1 MRVNNLYLL
10 LICLCAA
17 ACGETKK
24 EEPVDYRTMKEEL
37 MKGNKILYQE
47 EMQTIESF
55 VKRRNWKM
63 NVSGTGI
70 YYAVYKTVDTTQPTI
85 KEGQVA
91 RVNFVVYVLGDSL
104 SACYTSDGEPENF
117 LVGMDNVESGL
128 HEGIMYMRKGEKA
141 KIILPSHRAFG
152 LVGDQDLIP
161 PRSTIMYD
169 IELIDIIDTDQSKII
184 DKNNAD
190 RKKREAEALKEKAEK
205 P

>member
-1 MRVNNLYLL
+1 MRISSLYFSI
-10 LICLCAA
+10 ICLGAL

-37 MKGNKILYQE
+37 MKGNKVLYQQ
-47 EMQTIESF
+47 EMQAIESF

-70 YYAVYKTVDTTQPTI
+70 YYAVYKTVDTTNPTI

-104 SACYTSDGEPENF
+104 SECYTSDGDPEDF

-152 LVGDQDLIP
+152 LVGDQDMIP

-184 DKNNAD
+184 EKNNAD
-190 RKKREAEALKEKAEK
+190 RKKREAEARKE
-205 P
+205 